1 MPLKTPPIKPLTLK
15 FNKIVP
21 EIICNIG
28 ISLPGGIEKLKEA
41 VSLKAL
47 WDTGATNCVIT
58 QATAKKMNLKPIG
71 IVPVHHGGG
80 TTFENEYLVNIYLP
94 NKVLFPNTRITECSD
109 TSGKFDFI
117 IGMNIISKGDF
128 SITNFNGKT
137 TMSYRWPSIEEIDFV
152 RNAKL
157 KRPSPLP
164 LKKNPNRN
172 DPCPC
177 GSGKK
182 YKYCCGRKKT

>member
-1 MPLKTPPIKPLTLK
+1 
-15 FNKIVP
+15 KIVP

-117 IGMNIISKGDF
+117 IGMNIISKPR
-128 SITNFNGKT
+128 IC
-137 TMSYRWPSIEEIDFV
+137 SY
-152 RNAKL
+152 AQ
-157 KRPSPLP
+157 
-164 LKKNPNRN
+164 
-172 DPCPC
+172 
-177 GSGKK
+177 
-182 YKYCCGRKKT
+182 